1 MSDYYDEDED
11 ISSRNYE
18 NDLYGEYT
26 DDEDFLKEVEDLN
39 IPDFDQHS
47 FEDAQEEKIKNED
60 TQAVK
65 NSKLQ
70 KSAHSK

>member
-11 ISSRNYE
+11 NPSQNFE

-47 FEDAQEEKIKNED
+47 FEDANEEKAKDED
-60 TQAVK
+60 TRAIK
-65 NSKLQ
+65 TSKLQ
-70 KSAHSK
+70 KSVHSK